1 MTLALD
7 TPNCQLDNRLVAKI
21 RLIVDNLNPTRFS
34 VIVDGP
40 DSFGIET
47 ILIDDGM
54 THLEISIICKTG
66 RVELLH
72 QSYTTS
78 NRLVDVSFQNVTHYM
93 QLIKALLPVFPWQK
107 IAGFAEDFLSNPS
120 VESLELFSLVAIAKL
135 I

>member
-1 MTLALD
+1 MTL
-7 TPNCQLDNRLVAKI
+7 TVVTSNCQLDNPLVAKV
-21 RLIVDNLNPTRFS
+21 RLIVENLNPSRFS

-47 ILIDDGM
+47 IMIDDGT

-72 QSYTTS
+72 QRYTNS
-78 NRLVDVSFQNVTHYM
+78 NRLVDVGFKKVTHYM
-93 QLIKALLPVFPWQK
+93 QVIQALLPVFPWKK
-107 IAGFAEDFLSNPS
+107 IEGFAEDFLSNPS
-120 VESLELFSLVAIAKL
+120 VESLELFALVAIAKL

>member
-1 MTLALD
+1 MTLTLV
-7 TPNCQLDNRLVAKI
+7 PLSCQLDNPLVAKI
-21 RLIVDNLNPTRFS
+21 RLIVENLNPSRFS

-47 ILIDDGM
+47 ILIDDGT
-54 THLEISIICKTG
+54 THLEISIICQTG

-72 QSYTTS
+72 QRYSKS

-93 QLIKALLPVFPWQK
+93 QVIQALLPVFPWKK
-107 IAGFAEDFLSNPS
+107 IEGLADNFLSNPS
-120 VESLELFSLVAIAKL
+120 VESLELFTLVAIAKL

>member
-1 MTLALD
+1 MNLALV

-21 RLIVDNLNPTRFS
+21 RLIVDNLNPSRFS

-47 ILIDDGM
+47 IMIDDGT

-72 QSYTTS
+72 QRYSPS

-93 QLIKALLPVFPWQK
+93 QVIQALFPVFPWKK

-120 VESLELFSLVAIAKL
+120 VDRLELFALVAIAKL

>member
-1 MTLALD
+1 MTLALI
-7 TPNCQLDNRLVAKI
+7 TPNCQLDNPLVAKI
-21 RLIVDNLNPTRFS
+21 RLIVDNLNPSRFN

-47 ILIDDGM
+47 IMIDDGM
-54 THLEISIICKTG
+54 TRLEISIICQTG

-72 QSYTTS
+72 QRYTAS
-78 NRLVDVSFQNVTHYM
+78 NRLVDVGFKKVTHYM
-93 QLIKALLPVFPWQK
+93 QVIQALLPTFPWKK

-120 VESLELFSLVAIAKL
+120 VESLELFTLVAIAKL

>member
-1 MTLALD
+1 MTLALV
-7 TPNCQLDNRLVAKI
+7 TPNCQQENPLVAKI
-21 RLIVDNLNPTRFS
+21 RLIVDNLNPNRFS

-47 ILIDDGM
+47 IMIDDGS

-72 QSYTTS
+72 QRYSKS
-78 NRLVDVSFQNVTHYM
+78 NQLVDVGFKNVTHYI
-93 QLIKALLPVFPWQK
+93 QVIQALFPVFPWKK
-107 IAGFAEDFLSNPS
+107 IEGLADDFLSNPS
-120 VESLELFSLVAIAKL
+120 VESLELFALVAIAKL